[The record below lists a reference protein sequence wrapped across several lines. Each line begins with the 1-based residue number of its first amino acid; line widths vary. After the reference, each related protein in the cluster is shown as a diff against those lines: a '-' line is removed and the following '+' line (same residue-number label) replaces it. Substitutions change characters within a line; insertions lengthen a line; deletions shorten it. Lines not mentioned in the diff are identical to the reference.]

1 MEQITSIQ
9 KQAIYNITML
19 MMMVDG
25 HVAAAEGTYWKK
37 VGKLLEMTESE
48 MRSAATMD
56 RATALS
62 ALRSMTA
69 KNKIIAIKIFAEMM
83 LADGRV
89 DEREK
94 QLLDN
99 LYDAINVEQAAMQ
112 LGGLENIKDIVT
124 PFNR

>member
-1 MEQITSIQ
+1 
-9 KQAIYNITML
+9 ML

-25 HVAAAEGTYWKK
+25 HVAAAEGAYWKK

-56 RATALS
+56 RVTALS
-62 ALRSMTA
+62 ALRSMSA

-89 DEREK
+89 DKREK

-99 LYDAINVEQAAMQ
+99 LYDAINVGQAAMQ

>member
-1 MEQITSIQ
+1 
-9 KQAIYNITML
+9 ML

-25 HVAAAEGTYWKK
+25 HVAAAEGAYWKK

-56 RATALS
+56 RVTALS
-62 ALRSMTA
+62 ALRSMSVI
-69 KNKIIAIKIFAEMM
+69 NKLRAIKIFTEMM

-89 DEREK
+89 DKREK

-99 LYDAINVEQAAMQ
+99 LH
-112 LGGLENIKDIVT
+112 LRLF
-124 PFNR
+124 PNREHSN